1 MSPMVEPP
9 PSENQLA
16 VRQLL
21 DRAVQAHRQGRPAI
35 AEALYLQILQ
45 AQPGHFEA
53 QHLLGVARAQQG
65 RYAEALA
72 LVGAALQTKSDSVG
86 ALMNYG
92 LILLRMGRHEDALAS
107 FDRALAIGP
116 AHAELLNSRG
126 NALAALERYAPA
138 LASYDRAL
146 AVKPNFAEALTNRGN
161 VLAALD
167 RSREALASFD
177 RALALRPDYAE
188 ALCGRGDVLAKLEIY
203 QEALAC
209 YDRALAIRPG
219 DADALYNRGNA
230 LAKLKRYGGAL
241 ESYQAAL
248 AIRPDNALAH
258 ENRGNALSMLKRH
271 EEALASYDAALALEP
286 DSVRVLTSRGTALKN
301 LKGYEQALASYDAA
315 LARCPDYAAALFGRG
330 NALKEIK
337 RYREALESYDRALAL
352 ERDHPDAFGWVD
364 AALATC
370 DWTRTAGVVAEA
382 AAEIAEGKPVIAPFS
397 LLGICD
403 DPALLL
409 QCAKNYLQDRIPARP
424 APLGKAAGI
433 RDGKLRVAYLSA
445 DFHAHATAYLTAE
458 LFEAHDRSRLEV
470 VAVSFG
476 RDDGSDMRR
485 RLTKA
490 FDQFHDVQA
499 SADRDVAALIR
510 DLRIDIAVDLKGYTR
525 DARPEILS
533 FRPAPI
539 QVNFLGFP
547 GTMGADFIDYIIADQ
562 AVLPFDQQPFYS
574 EAIVHLP
581 DCYQPNDSTRAIADR
596 ACTRS
601 EAGLPEAGL
610 VFCCFSN
617 NYKITAPLFDVWM
630 RLLAKVP
637 GSVLWLLRDNDRA
650 EANLRREAQARGIA
664 PMRLVFADR
673 VKLDAHLARYRL
685 ADLFLDTLP
694 YNAHT
699 TASDALWAGVPVLT
713 CRGATF
719 AGRVAASLLQAVGLA
734 ELVTHDLADYEAAAL
749 RLATDAPL
757 LRAVRG
763 KLEQNR
769 RSHPLFDTDR
779 FRAHIETAYLTMWD
793 ILQRGG
799 EPQNFSV
806 PARQASDP

>member
-1 MSPMVEPP
+1 
-9 PSENQLA
+9 
-16 VRQLL
+16 
-21 DRAVQAHRQGRPAI
+21 
-35 AEALYLQILQ
+35 
-45 AQPGHFEA
+45 
-53 QHLLGVARAQQG
+53 
-65 RYAEALA
+65 
-72 LVGAALQTKSDSVG
+72 
-86 ALMNYG
+86 
-92 LILLRMGRHEDALAS
+92 
-107 FDRALAIGP
+107 
-116 AHAELLNSRG
+116 
-126 NALAALERYAPA
+126 
-138 LASYDRAL
+138 
-146 AVKPNFAEALTNRGN
+146 
-161 VLAALD
+161 
-167 RSREALASFD
+167 
-177 RALALRPDYAE
+177 
-188 ALCGRGDVLAKLEIY
+188 
-203 QEALAC
+203 
-209 YDRALAIRPG
+209 
-219 DADALYNRGNA
+219 
-230 LAKLKRYGGAL
+230 
-241 ESYQAAL
+241 
-248 AIRPDNALAH
+248 
-258 ENRGNALSMLKRH
+258 
-271 EEALASYDAALALEP
+271 
-286 DSVRVLTSRGTALKN
+286 
-301 LKGYEQALASYDAA
+301 
-315 LARCPDYAAALFGRG
+315 
-330 NALKEIK
+330 
-337 RYREALESYDRALAL
+337 
-352 ERDHPDAFGWVD
+352 
-364 AALATC
+364 
-370 DWTRTAGVVAEA
+370 
-382 AAEIAEGKPVIAPFS
+382 
-397 LLGICD
+397 
-403 DPALLL
+403 
-409 QCAKNYLQDRIPARP
+409 
-424 APLGKAAGI
+424 
-433 RDGKLRVAYLSA
+433 
-445 DFHAHATAYLTAE
+445 
-458 LFEAHDRSRLEV
+458 
-470 VAVSFG
+470 
-476 RDDGSDMRR
+476 
-485 RLTKA
+485 
-490 FDQFHDVQA
+490 
-499 SADRDVAALIR
+499 
-510 DLRIDIAVDLKGYTR
+510 LKGYTR